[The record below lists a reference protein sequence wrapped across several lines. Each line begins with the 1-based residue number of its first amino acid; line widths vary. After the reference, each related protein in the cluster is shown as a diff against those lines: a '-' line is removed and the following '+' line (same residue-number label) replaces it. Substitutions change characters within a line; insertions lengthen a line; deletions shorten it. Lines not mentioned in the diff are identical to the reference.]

1 MGCASSKDVNEPAAG
16 TAADG
21 KAQAATGAAADGS
34 SRKPSEP
41 LSPAKVEVTLDAN
54 QSTRVKELF
63 TTRDIDASGK
73 LELAAFIGAV
83 TKVGPH
89 QTKVLA
95 QLQDMDADKDGF
107 VTKEVTTPKSC
118 PPPLHACARC
128 CGPPARPEH
137 LVPLRPA
144 AHTHTACTHTP
155 PAHTH
160 RLQLHTAPCARGRR
174 RSGSCGSPPP
184 RAR

>member
-1 MGCASSKDVNEPAAG
+1 MGCSSSKDVNEAEAG

-21 KAQAATGAAADGS
+21 KAQAATGAASGES
-34 SRKPSEP
+34 GRKTSEP
-41 LSPAKVEVTLDAN
+41 LSPAKVEVTLDAI

-63 TTRDIDASGK
+63 TTWDIDASGK

-107 VTKEVTTPKSC
+107 VTEAVTTPNQLSAASACLC
-118 PPPLHACARC
+118 PL
-128 CGPPARPEH
+128 
-137 LVPLRPA
+137 LRITR
-144 AHTHTACTHTP
+144 TH
-155 PAHTH
+155 
-160 RLQLHTAPCARGRR
+160 
-174 RSGSCGSPPP
+174 
-184 RAR
+184 

>member
-1 MGCASSKDVNEPAAG
+1 MGCASSKDVNEAAAG

-41 LSPAKVEVTLDAN
+41 LSPAKVEVTLDAK

-63 TTRDIDASGK
+63 TTWDIDASGK
-73 LELAAFIGAV
+73 LELAAFVGAV

-107 VTKEVTTPKSC
+107 VTKEVTTPKQLPAASARLC
-118 PPPLHACARC
+118 PLLRAACA
-128 CGPPARPEH
+128 P
-137 LVPLRPA
+137 
-144 AHTHTACTHTP
+144 
-155 PAHTH
+155 
-160 RLQLHTAPCARGRR
+160 
-174 RSGSCGSPPP
+174 
-184 RAR
+184 

>member
-1 MGCASSKDVNEPAAG
+1 MGCASSKDVNEAAAG
-16 TAADG
+16 TAADDG

-63 TTRDIDASGK
+63 TTWDIDASGK

-83 TKVGPH
+83 IKVGPH

-107 VTKEVTTPKSC
+107 VTKEVTTPKQ
-118 PPPLHACARC
+118 L
-128 CGPPARPEH
+128 
-137 LVPLRPA
+137 PA
-144 AHTHTACTHTP
+144 ASARLCPLLRTACTP
-155 PAHTH
+155 
-160 RLQLHTAPCARGRR
+160 
-174 RSGSCGSPPP
+174 
-184 RAR
+184 

>member
-1 MGCASSKDVNEPAAG
+1 MGCASSKDVNEAAAG
-16 TAADG
+16 TAADDG

-63 TTRDIDASGK
+63 TTWDIDASGK

-107 VTKEVTTPKSC
+107 VTKEVTSPNQ
-118 PPPLHACARC
+118 L
-128 CGPPARPEH
+128 
-137 LVPLRPA
+137 PA
-144 AHTHTACTHTP
+144 ASARLCPLLRTACTP
-155 PAHTH
+155 
-160 RLQLHTAPCARGRR
+160 
-174 RSGSCGSPPP
+174 
-184 RAR
+184 